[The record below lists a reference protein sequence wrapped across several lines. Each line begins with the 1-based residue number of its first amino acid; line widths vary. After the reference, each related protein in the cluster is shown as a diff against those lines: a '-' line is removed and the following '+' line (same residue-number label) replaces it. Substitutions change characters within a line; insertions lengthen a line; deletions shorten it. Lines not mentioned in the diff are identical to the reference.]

1 MVEQGVK
8 HMKTIV
14 NKYEEY
20 ITERTRVGDNGIKL
34 TAYSFEN
41 GYQARV
47 IEELDYNFVSLVLV
61 KFEDGKSSLK
71 DLLFQL
77 TPEQLN
83 EKLEEIKNLLDLEG
97 EDNE

>member
-1 MVEQGVK
+1 MAEQGVK
-8 HMKTIV
+8 HMKTIA
-14 NKYEEY
+14 NEYKEY
-20 ITERTRVGDNGIKL
+20 ITERTRLSDNGIKL
-34 TAYSFEN
+34 IAYSFEN

-47 IEELDYNFVSLVLV
+47 IENLDSNFVSLVLV

-83 EKLEEIKNLLDLEG
+83 EKLEEIKNL
-97 EDNE
+97 

>member
-1 MVEQGVK
+1 MI
-8 HMKTIV
+8 TIA
-14 NKYEEY
+14 NEYKEY
-20 ITERTRVGDNGIKL
+20 ITDRTRLSDNGIKL
-34 TAYSFEN
+34 IAYSFEN

-47 IEELDYNFVSLVLV
+47 IENLDSNFVSLVLV

-83 EKLEEIKNLLDLEG
+83 EKLEEIKNL
-97 EDNE
+97 

>member
-1 MVEQGVK
+1 
-8 HMKTIV
+8 MKTIA
-14 NKYEEY
+14 NEYKEY
-20 ITERTRVGDNGIKL
+20 ITERIRLGDNGIKL

-47 IEELDYNFVSLVLV
+47 IENLDSNIVSLVLV

-83 EKLEEIKNLLDLEG
+83 EKLEEIKNLGVMKEVPA
-97 EDNE
+97 